1 MKLSWRE
8 EELIRQGLDDA
19 ATMWREV
26 ARRHSKS
33 ERAHELC
40 LERAQRYEALLT
52 RLLEEKD
59 DGVGTSL
66 SRA

>member
-19 ATMWREV
+19 ATMWRAV
-26 ARRHSKS
+26 ARRHSKN
-33 ERAHELC
+33 ERAL
-40 LERAQRYEALLT
+40 RYEDLLT

-59 DGVGTSL
+59 DGDGTSL